1 MHPLAEPFFSS
12 ICALARQAELAA
24 LFNEHVRPRLQEK
37 PAVLVSRGKPVKN
50 EPSSQAEAIQTSEA
64 ILAAE
69 KKQAANERM
78 VINVPDSPPPKPSST
93 PATKGHQASNPFQ
106 VRARIAL
113 SLSLSLSLSVCQRA
127 TLTGNWIL
135 ARGLDWHT
143 VRRQEQDRVRHG
155 ACVSCV

>member
-106 VRARIAL
+106 VRAHIAS
-113 SLSLSLSLSVCQRA
+113 SLRQRA
-127 TLTGNWIL
+127 TLTGIWIL
-135 ARGLDWHT
+135 ARGLDWRT